1 VSRAFKSLVAVSV
14 TGIVLTAIYSTARA
28 ENRTQPSVDGT
39 ILGAKLLQRPANIFR
54 VPKRIRSDGSVDVTA
69 ALKRFINSRPNDS
82 AVLFA
87 KKGRY
92 RIDGT
97 LEIRDKTGL
106 WLRGR
111 GAKLF
116 ARTKGDAFRRHVRVI
131 RGGNIVIRDLTIKGA
146 NPNAGMADEA
156 FDPRFE
162 FQHGIEFDGVQGALL
177 DHVRISDVYGDFV
190 YLGPS
195 QDSGVFTPSRSV
207 TIQNSRFKRNGRMGI
222 SVDYASDVLIQD
234 NYMGACRRSWVDVE
248 PTGATW
254 QVHGLTIKNNTVG
267 PHRLNFFANAGRGDN
282 VGDVV
287 ITNNRTTRGTG
298 FGAITVTRGDSAVAA
313 GGYRGPYLI
322 EGNVGPM
329 RAGFVFLEAADI
341 TIRNNTMPFSARPV
355 VQLNDAHTVRVD
367 GNSFRGATA
376 IFDVN
381 DPTPGLSYDYTES
394 NNTL

>member
-1 VSRAFKSLVAVSV
+1 MSL
-14 TGIVLTAIYSTARA
+14 TGIVLTAVNSAARGD
-28 ENRTQPSVDGT
+28 NRTQPSIVAT
-39 ILGAKLLQRPANIFR
+39 VLGGNRVQGPDNVFR
-54 VPKRIRSDGSVDVTA
+54 VPKRIRSDGSVDVTT
-69 ALKRFINSRPNDS
+69 ALKRFINSRPNNS

-87 KKGRY
+87 RNGRY

-97 LEIRDKTGL
+97 LEIQEKTGL

-116 ARTKGDAFRRHVRVI
+116 ARSKGDAFRRHIRVTGGGNVVI
-131 RGGNIVIRDLTIKGA
+131 RNLTVKGA
-146 NPNAGMADEA
+146 NPNAGMADDA
-156 FDPRFE
+156 FDPQFE

-177 DHVRISDVYGDFV
+177 DHVRIFDVYGDFV

-195 QDSGVFTPSRSV
+195 QISGVFTPSRSI
-207 TIQNSRFKRNGRMGI
+207 TIQKSRFERNGRMGI
-222 SVDYASDVLIQD
+222 SVDYASDVLIRD
-234 NYMGACRRSWVDVE
+234 NYMGNCRRSWVDVE
-248 PTGATW
+248 PTGANW
-254 QVHGLTIKNNTVG
+254 AVDGLTIKNNTVG

-282 VGDVV
+282 VGNVV
-287 ITNNRTTRGTG
+287 ITNNRTAPGAT
-298 FGAITVTRGDSAVAA
+298 FGAITVARGDSPDAS

-355 VQLNDAHTVRVD
+355 VQLSDAHTVRVD

-381 DPTPGLSYDYTES
+381 DPTPGLSYDYTET